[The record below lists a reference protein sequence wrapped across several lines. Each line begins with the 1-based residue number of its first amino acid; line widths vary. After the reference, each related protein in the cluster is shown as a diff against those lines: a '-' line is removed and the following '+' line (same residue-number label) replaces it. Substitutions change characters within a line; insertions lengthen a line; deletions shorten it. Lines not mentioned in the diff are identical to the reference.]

1 MSDTSA
7 SSSRSSPEGR
17 GSVDP
22 DSSRPS
28 HRRRQR
34 GLAVGVRIVLI
45 VGMLVVAG
53 GVFGLLKATRK
64 QSGMRGEPAPPITI
78 RAIEAT
84 PRRVDRVW
92 EGFGTVR
99 SMARAQVAAEV
110 SGRVVERPTD
120 AEPGRSI
127 ARGGLIL
134 RIDPTDY
141 EIALA
146 RAEQALAATRS
157 QVDGLMV
164 ESERVGNQVRL
175 ARQELEAAERDL
187 DRVMQAA
194 ERGAGTQGEIDSRIT
209 AVLRIMREINSL
221 EQQADLIPSRRQAL
235 EAQIVSQQA
244 EIHLAAQNRERT
256 RVVSPIG
263 GEIQGVSVRAGDYV
277 NAGTTVAEVVDLARL
292 EVPLRLPAS
301 SASWVARIVG
311 VPDTVSLW
319 DGPVTGEP
327 DRTGTVTR
335 LAPEADPASRTI
347 TVFVEVRQDPSSTE
361 RLLPGSFVQGRV
373 RTPDPDLRVLL
384 PRRAIRSGRVM
395 LVQTEPDGTRR
406 ITAHPVATGYS
417 LDARLPEV
425 DPNETEWV
433 ALALGAEPP
442 AGALVAV
449 TALGQLEQGVRVL
462 LSDDA
467 AGPDGDRP

>member
-17 GSVDP
+17 SSVDP

-28 HRRRQR
+28 RRRRQR

-110 SGRVVERPTD
+110 SGRVIERPAD

-127 ARGGLIL
+127 DRGGLIL

-301 SASWVARIVG
+301 SASWVARIIG

-335 LAPEADPASRTI
+335 LAPEADPSSRTI

-395 LVQTEPDGTRR
+395 LVQTEPDGTHR
-406 ITAHPVATGYS
+406 ITPHPVATGYS

-467 AGPDGDRP
+467 ADPDGDRP